1 MSDEHILELIESLLE
16 TRQVFLARTINQIPH
31 PARSN
36 AFSRYMM
43 NEMFLIELMARIQR
57 AERQQTTGTA
67 LTGAVVT
74 LNIPTNFLD
83 PVTVTPTQQ
92 QI

>member
-57 AERQQTTGTA
+57 AERQQNNTT
-67 LTGAVVT
+67 LNGAVVT